1 MGKSVDSETAIK
13 MNIYQTILETT
24 KVPSADEVARF
35 LGVSI
40 DEVVHAFQNLHQK
53 RLLVA
58 EPDEPMKIRM
68 APPFSGIEA
77 QFAVRMGEKTS
88 YANCAWD
95 ALGVPAALHND
106 AVVETTDAQT
116 GEVVRIHVRDQR
128 PIAQDCAIHFAVP
141 AVRWWDDIVYT

>member
-1 MGKSVDSETAIK
+1 

-40 DEVVHAFQNLHQK
+40 DEVVDAFQNLHQK
-53 RLLVA
+53 RLLVP

-68 APPFSGIEA
+68 APSFSGIEA

-106 AVVETTDAQT
+106 AVVETMDAQT
-116 GEVVRIHVRDQR
+116 GEVLRIHVRDQR
-128 PIAQDCAIHFAVP
+128 PIAQDCAIDFAVP
-141 AVRWWDDIVYT
+141 AVRWWDDIVCT